1 MEKEYSLRYLAI
13 AQSDLIDIVQYISEQ
28 LFAPDAAMLLVD
40 KLDKAISNLQQFP
53 FSGHHYR
60 GVGRL
65 KNDYRMLVVE
75 NYLVFYVVEGKIVE
89 IRRIIYSKRDY
100 QKLL

>member
-1 MEKEYSLRYLAI
+1 MEKKYRLRYLAV

-28 LFAPDAAMLLVD
+28 LFAPEAANHLID

-60 GVGRL
+60 SIGKL
-65 KNDYRMLVVE
+65 KDDYRILVVE
-75 NYLVFYVVEGKIVE
+75 NYLVFYIVMDNIVE
-89 IRRIIYSKRDY
+89 VRRVLYSKRDY
-100 QKLL
+100 EKLL